1 MATRRSI
8 GTGVLSCT
16 LLLGLLASVLV
27 LGGCGFQLRSWDFD
41 ESAGSIFVAARA
53 PQPGTRSRGGGSGS
67 GGSIGVLQMVEELNR
82 ALANAN
88 ADFADDAASADLV
101 LEVLNERSQ
110 RRNVSVGGNAR
121 TAEYEVSRGVE
132 FQLGRGDELLIPPT
146 WLSVQRVL
154 QLDRNNIVGSSAE
167 QTLVERELRNDLVQ
181 QILRSMNQTLK
192 PADAAAD

>member
-1 MATRRSI
+1 MNSASAASTLRAALSA
-8 GTGVLSCT
+8 GVLT
-16 LLLGLLASVLV
+16 LGLLTGSALLS
-27 LGGCGFQLRSWDFD
+27 GCGFQLRSWDFD
-41 ESAGSIFVAARA
+41 ETAGRIFVTARSV
-53 PQPGTRSRGGGSGS
+53 QPGTLGRD
-67 GGSIGVLQMVEELNR
+67 SIGVRQMAEELTR
-82 ALANAN
+82 ALQS
-88 ADFADDAASADLV
+88 ADAVFAEDAASADLV

-121 TAEYEVSRGVE
+121 TAEYEVSQGVE
-132 FQLGRGDELLIPPT
+132 FQLGRGEELLIPPT

-192 PADAAAD
+192 PATPAAD